1 MVINISLP
9 GEKYFSSGRE
19 FDMPY
24 ICPMTD
30 AVSVGSYSFNNDGC
44 MPTVGAATPVLD
56 PESDGF
62 GARSGFLF
70 AYLNLL

>member
-1 MVINISLP
+1 
-9 GEKYFSSGRE
+9 
-19 FDMPY
+19 MPY